1 MCKGCLKCCMS
12 VSVSSTCKGKEL
24 DEESWWHW
32 RSLGCKPHPLP
43 AWVGCPR
50 KGGHCS
56 QQRPLGITCS
66 LAGKYPKEK
75 GKKENYAQGQ
85 IEKKGKKKYTPRGTR
100 QILLK
105 KKNLYLREWEE
116 ETKGQVQ
123 TKREKGLEEGPQAP
137 PSSYPL
143 SCSSSDRNYKPWA
156 HVVKSLRQREKI
168 DIDFPARYRG
178 KK

>member
-105 KKNLYLREWEE
+105 KK
-116 ETKGQVQ
+116 
-123 TKREKGLEEGPQAP
+123 
-137 PSSYPL
+137 
-143 SCSSSDRNYKPWA
+143 
-156 HVVKSLRQREKI
+156 KSLFKGVRRGDKRTGSDQERERSGGRSAGPSLFLPSFLLIIRQKL
-168 DIDFPARYRG
+168 
-178 KK
+178 